1 MLEMARVPGECDAMT
16 DTTRG
21 RHPPSP
27 SPQQGQ
33 PGLSKRISVN
43 DPFRFNG
50 ITLYQ
55 TDWSLAAVTLRVVPP
70 GSSVPAPAT
79 PSTASSDSSST
90 ASGSAFVGSSEASA
104 VTSPGGAAAAA
115 ASSVLPPSAPSS
127 SSSSPSAASSSP
139 PSSSSAKAMSSPT
152 TSNEPFN
159 LPLASLEGKPG
170 IAGRLWGS
178 FLPLSAPGLDG
189 AAPRG
194 VSGAQKQLL

>member
-70 GSSVPAPAT
+70 GSSA
-79 PSTASSDSSST
+79 STSSSAASAKEDSSS
-90 ASGSAFVGSSEASA
+90 VASA
-104 VTSPGGAAAAA
+104 TSSSGGASAADSAILPD
-115 ASSVLPPSAPSS
+115 VLPQVTAS
-127 SSSSPSAASSSP
+127 SSSSPASA
-139 PSSSSAKAMSSPT
+139 PSSTSAKAMSSPT

-194 VSGAQKQLL
+194 VSGERCGVRSCR